1 MQQTFFV
8 PVSRDAHSGIA
19 AVVASSPAEAVLALI
34 PFYQGC
40 KVDTPIP
47 MSEHPAC
54 STCPVQERCTSS
66 SWEGLSRHGAS
77 RDTPFESLS
86 SVHTCKSCF
95 EKVISFGYTTSTP
108 VPDGC
113 PRWGPIFG
121 SAWDCE
127 KCSVARKTIE
137 DAHPARGAR
146 LEAAG
151 LTMQAMFKGASID
164 DAVEA
169 IVSATTSFNH
179 VQPTDAEM
187 TTALKLSH
195 LFLVTAMR
203 EQAFI
208 DEITQNK
215 DWDIFTCQFEW
226 SEALILILR
235 RHPSD
240 VNAIVR
246 EWTLVFDDRPPWCRA
261 WVRVPVNRR
270 RMIIRGWDLAV
281 REALNLP
288 LAE

>member
-1 MQQTFFV
+1 MQTFFI
-8 PVSRDAHSGIA
+8 PVSRGEASGIA
-19 AVVASSPAEAVLALI
+19 AVVASSPAEAVIALI
-34 PFYQGC
+34 PSHQGC
-40 KVDTPIP
+40 KVDTPIA

-54 STCPVQERCTSS
+54 SGCFVQEKCNASA
-66 SWEGLSRHGAS
+66 WEGVPRSGA
-77 RDTPFESLS
+77 ESSGCIS
-86 SVHTCKSCF
+86 SVHTCKSCL
-95 EKVISFGYTTSTP
+95 EKVVTFDYRTKSYP
-108 VPDGC
+108 VPSAC
-113 PRWGPIFG
+113 PRWTALFG
-121 SAWDCE
+121 SACDCATCIDAREAIE
-127 KCSVARKTIE
+127 K
-137 DAHPARGAR
+137 AHPAHAPRM
-146 LEAAG
+146 EAAQG
-151 LTMQAMFKGASID
+151 ALQAMFKGASID

-226 SEALILILR
+226 AEAIILILR

-240 VNAIVR
+240 VNAIVH

-270 RMIIRGWDLAV
+270 RMIIRGWEVAV
-281 REALNLP
+281 RETLGLP
-288 LAE
+288 LIG